1 MADTYTTAL
10 NLVKPEVGSSRDTW
24 GAKTNGNWDVLDKFV
39 SMGTPIGAILDFAGP
54 NAPPGWLI
62 CDGRL
67 VSRVTYSALFAVLG
81 TYWGAGDG
89 STTFALP
96 PTSGRSSIGPGT
108 VTDEGGL
115 SYTFTFAH
123 LQGYV
128 WNTITQANLPNYNLV
143 TDIQGSHAHLDPSG
157 INQTAVSGGHQHT
170 TDAQGNHNHG
180 GVTQPGANHTHTGT
194 TDTQGNHLHNVN
206 AWGAAGGGSVIAPGG
221 IATGNTIQT
230 DTQGNHVHGL
240 FINASGNLSL
250 GISYDGNHAHTTTY
264 IAPHSHGI
272 YPDGLHA
279 HNVALGGGG
288 VVFEVMSPII
298 VVTKIIYAGQQA
310 AALVVG
316 VASLR
321 IEDRDEVAV
330 LRDELAQLR
339 AQMDAVFAPARRRM
353 LAAPLRGPN

>member
-24 GAKTNGNWDVLDKFV
+24 GAKTNGNWDVLDQFV

-67 VSRVTYSALFAVLG
+67 ISRVTFSKLFAVIG
-81 TYWGAGDG
+81 TAWGAGDG

-128 WNTITQANLPNYNLV
+128 WNRILQANLPNYNLV
-143 TDIQGSHAHLDPSG
+143 TDVQGYHYHSG
-157 INQTAVSGGHQHT
+157 ATNGSGGHQHT

-180 GVTQPGANHTHTGT
+180 GITWGASANHTHSGT
-194 TDTQGNHLHNVN
+194 TDTQGNHQHNVN
-206 AWGAAGGGSVIAPGG
+206 AFGAVGGPNAVAPGG
-221 IATGNTIQT
+221 IATGNAIQT
-230 DTQGNHVHGL
+230 DFQGLHAHNFTTGIQSADHTHI
-240 FINASGNLSL
+240 INT
-250 GISYDGNHAHTTTY
+250 DGNHAHTTTY
-264 IAPHSHGI
+264 IGDHIHGI
-272 YPDGLHA
+272 YGDGNHQ
-279 HNVALGGGG
+279 HNVSLGGGG
-288 VVFEVMSPII
+288 TVFEVMSPII

-310 AALVVG
+310 GALVVG

-321 IEDRDEVAV
+321 VEDRDELAD
-330 LRDELAQLR
+330 LRAELAQLR

-353 LAAPLRGPN
+353 LAAPLRGPH